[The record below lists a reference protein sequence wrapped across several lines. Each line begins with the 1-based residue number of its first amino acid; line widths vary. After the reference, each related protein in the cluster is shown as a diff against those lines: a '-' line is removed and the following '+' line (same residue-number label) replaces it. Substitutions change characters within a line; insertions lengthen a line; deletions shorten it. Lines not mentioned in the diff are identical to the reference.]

1 MIRWQHW
8 GAIALIVG
16 MTSGMGMMPARGID
30 AGPERLSQDDLAVL
44 QPQIPQWQQT
54 GETLSRT
61 YLFENFVEAVAFV
74 NQLVEP
80 AEALGHHPDVA
91 IAYNRVTLTLTTHD
105 AGGLTQL
112 DVALAILCDQRYA
125 AISSEAPPVFSL
137 PPASET
143 PNTMPSG
150 EIR

>member
-16 MTSGMGMMPARGID
+16 IISGMGIMPAG
-30 AGPERLSQDDLAVL
+30 AVPERLSQEDLAVF

-80 AEALGHHPDVA
+80 AEELGHHPDVA

-137 PPASET
+137 PPTSET
-143 PNTMPSG
+143 PNAMPSG
-150 EIR
+150 QIR